1 MPGEQPRGAPAP
13 TTTGGLQSC
22 QTTNGMASGTATQPP
37 SEDGTPASRTAK
49 ATREGGSG
57 AQAME
62 PQDSQPRQAKEVE
75 PKASLLRPHPLSS
88 PPRKGG
94 SPRTPVERSRTQ
106 APTWHAGRAD
116 VSPQQLYTLS
126 ISGSRARPTP
136 DETPEGPQ
144 HEAPGPPEAEAPP
157 APEELSFQRCF
168 QETPSSFTSTSHTS
182 PSAPQGPPP
191 LRAPQSSDASPCR
204 PASYSELQ
212 ASGADVWPPTA
223 ENNLPGA
230 SFRVLP
236 TEPEPCP
243 EGGSPR
249 VASFQFPFPALHGA
263 SPKSFP
269 KDTARPDYSDRAL
282 VFAFHQPRGEW
293 QEEAVGTGSTYALP
307 AQPAPPPPPC
317 YPSQPGRLDPP
328 SDLGH
333 ALPASGATLPAPS
346 PFSES
351 TATFPDSLHKSLTK
365 ALSERPPSAHNG
377 LGSPRGPPNSLPQRH
392 FPGQVYGS
400 PGTSEVGTS
409 PGSLDTELATPG
421 PPPTRLPQ
429 LWDPTTAPYPTP
441 PLGPLAATR
450 SVFFEGQPSPG
461 QRLGLPQ
468 NPALP
473 WPQVLPATG
482 PRPHEVEM
490 LSQLPFSPG
499 TPEWQG
505 GSHVALVAASKTPG
519 LGEKLA
525 VLRNSPGQHSGGSPR
540 LFAYNGLQDPGAQ
553 TLFFGVAQPQ
563 VSPRGTSGLPQPR
576 LVAAS
581 PSESPLPSPATNT
594 AGSSTCSSLSPLS
607 SSPANPS
614 SEESQLPG
622 PLGPSAFFH
631 TPNHSQEKSSP
642 FPSPEPSHTLPIHYQ
657 SEPVKTFPFP
667 TEGLGAE
674 DTFKC
679 LEEAPFPSVG
689 PEAGSR
695 GLEGF
700 PAEPPPYSAH
710 HFPLSSASL
719 DQLDVLLT
727 CKQCDRNYSSLA
739 TFLEHRQF
747 CSALLA
753 RTKDSRQQPSELPA
767 PPAAP
772 SVLAAPKAAASG
784 SPSLLSHTKT
794 VPYLPGADVRVDGKD
809 DPLRT
814 SFLSSLTTAPFPLSA
829 VDLDLED
836 DAKLDSLITETLNG
850 LEYQSDNP
858 EIDSSFIDVFADE
871 EPSGSRGLSAGLPPK
886 TRVGATPENKAQLPL
901 PALEPQAP
909 RPGDGG
915 RSACNRPKTRSLGL
929 VTTEAVGASLGS
941 QQKRGKQFKFFQ
953 GELDTS
959 NTAKRSGRGTRAT
972 CLRPRR
978 RGDRAEPAPPC
989 PRDLRTPA
997 PKSHT
1002 DSCGRALPAETRSS
1016 KRLRLAP
1023 GKDSRR
1029 RKARGGTWSKELIHK
1044 IVQQK
1049 NQLHKLQAQR
1059 GQGRRFSP
1067 ETESPAPS
1075 TLDGRLREYDYA
1087 SESEEEDHLQPRG
1100 SRFRGQPRH
1109 GCRPWCRGEKRKEV
1123 DLTPSSREDR
1133 ERQKPRK
1140 VVRQETTR
1148 PGLPC
1153 PGPSESPKA
1162 QGPLQS
1168 PKTRQGP
1175 KERDPECLLQIPTST
1190 KTPEENHSP
1199 LHFHQEDFPPVTTKL
1214 LRDVS
1219 SSPPSTHV
1227 EGSPCSPAPERLRPG
1242 REDTMVP
1249 RRSSSAPGASS
1260 LLNNHGCTEPPISHD
1275 EEDPPAYLPGELLVP
1290 ITNTSAAHPA
1300 ASVLFLKTPD
1310 LGCDSAL
1317 FNGDS
1322 MAPAAEKGPQPYSS
1336 PHSELVLG
1344 PKDLAGCFGEDLY
1357 SKPLALDTPPA
1368 NNMHLCQDG
1377 VGPSSL
1383 KPKPPRNPPYPVN
1396 MDPGETESPLTLEST
1411 PLLSEL
1417 PTGAFDS
1424 PIYSSPSGNGDAHPP
1439 PTRTDPPPR
1448 KPQLDL
1454 PYPSFLPEKGWS
1466 LLEEVSPMLSSHL
1479 GHFPDLS
1486 RGKAFSKKRPHE
1498 RTVAANPLPL
1508 PCKVNEC
1515 NMAFMGNLSEDELE
1529 IKRLV
1534 TELESQLESKGTHGA
1549 PGELRRALNTGR
1561 MRSGTGTP
1569 LPTHQAASPEKDSF
1583 STADPTGLGELS
1595 PHQKGAESAMATMEG
1610 TLESPQEEWPL
1621 FHPRKAA
1628 TPPSTHKDQVSGAS
1642 FSPTGASLSFQ
1653 PVQDTRVS
1661 RTGLPKAKEGCGVC
1675 PETHLPDP
1683 GEPLKPLSDRG
1694 HLAKCSPNHEP
1705 LLPNSKRATRLHPNE
1720 DVLLLLSCTQ
1730 RGLFPG
1736 SCRAQGPCQDAP
1748 ELEALNSPVAHLAP
1762 DLAFQG
1768 AGVPHL
1774 GASPPSGSSH
1784 SEVLKGHSVNSTDGP
1799 KGAGPLHPIAGG
1811 PGSEGTEEFV
1821 PAGTSASPACLPNTS
1836 PGRRPQD
1843 PSGSPIR
1850 QLQFL
1855 VARAAENEDA
1865 AQGLQG
1871 PLLADAQSPQQR
1883 NPLDVEGDSV
1893 ECGNVAQSPAK
1904 GSEQGVQKTTIPAMT
1919 GCQLGP
1925 EADDHLVSLSQAE
1938 KFKGQDKASQLQPDN
1953 WGSPE
1958 RADDL
1963 AAVNANPEATQ
1974 DSLAGAAGQLGALV
1988 QGNKTNLGLQNKA
2001 QSTPNPTSSELESL
2015 VPSLAAAHAH
2025 NGPEDWIR
2033 EAAGQSPKKHLLL
2046 PRESPE
2052 LPMRGL
2058 AGCAPLPT
2066 SAAIPVPCR
2075 LEHVLQEDPPT
2086 VLSGKL
2092 RELLPASPSCGD
2104 PTSSKHLPAC
2114 SSVCTALKRAE
2125 NSPDPTDSR
2134 AEGSLATPSPL
2145 RASPCDLKESQAC
2158 CSLLG
2163 EQSSGEDPPMGQP
2176 GSINVFKPSHVGD
2189 HPEGCMSRPLEGSR
2203 KQRPR
2208 GSPAYDATPPPV
2220 RAMSPR
2226 VTVQAAALPGIPA
2239 IDGTEAVRGPRTE
2252 WPDLHCRGV
2261 TPNTSPDRLPKGP
2274 SSERPGTRDGQ
2285 STAIVPTDPS
2295 TQRTAGPE
2303 PHASL
2308 EGGVGASP
2316 QGQED
2321 LRTRGAGHP
2330 SITKASGAGP
2340 RGPRVACPYEEL
2352 LQDRATSLSNTA
2364 SNSRPNSPQ
2373 SLRNVFHQMP
2383 QGEPLCSQDPK
2394 RKPCGFRKRPMS
2406 TEDNLWKDQ
2415 GPSRQPVTCEVCSAT
2430 FRSRPG
2436 LSRHKARKHKLHR
2449 GATSQPSPPAP
2460 PAPQPGEPAAQM
2472 SRPPGK
2478 KSRRALGK
2486 EKPRH
2491 RLSSPSHTA
2500 GSPPV
2505 QCSGA
2510 PEDVPGPEMSKEF
2523 RQGLSI
2529 LRAPGCAPSQAP
2541 HPLGLVRQ
2549 GVGSRLT
2556 ELRKWDLPPR
2566 DAPCPKQAER
2576 GGGQRRGRQPMN
2588 VPSESERKSNKTRK
2602 PRTRRFE
2609 EESGP
2614 RVSPDVISDRS
2625 CWNPSTMIV
2634 NYPPSLSC
2642 SLSQEAEQETEVTQS
2657 PLPMATDLQET
2668 PTQKSPGNRVTPPG
2682 RMERVPP
2689 GKGPEGQK
2697 AALTRGSWGPRETR
2711 IVGVCRDP
2719 SRAAGSTPAG
2729 DSRVAD
2735 CRSGQDDWE
2744 GHEPP
2749 WGVPSPPETCGS
2761 EAGGTISS
2769 RLQGPQ
2775 HNPEN
2780 GVQEP
2785 EDGTPEAPSPGLGDP
2800 LSLFDDEASFSRL
2813 FPLGNR
2819 LTRKKNPRVYGKC
2832 CKKPKPPPLPEPSG
2846 EFQSSAAPPSAHM
2859 PTDLSDSGSLCL
2871 SLKDPWSDEAMGLP
2885 ESFLLEGFLSS
2896 KVPGI
2901 DPWAP
2906 GPSLWALEPD
2916 PEADCAEQEPSHSA
2930 EDHPSE
2936 NIPELHMVPA
2946 AWRGLELRASTE
2958 ETASSLGD
2966 MSPEPPNL
2974 EREHC
2979 DYGLPGNAVEV
2990 ERLGTKLGMQD
3001 LCFLGTCKDPVAPPS
3016 VSFLDFKATANSQG
3030 LQSRR
3035 TEEVAGARR
3044 APGRDQNA
3052 KARRA
3057 PYKCRV
3063 CFQRFHG
3070 LGELDLHKLAHSPSP
3085 PPTCYMCVERRFGSR
3100 ELLREHLQEKHMQ
3113 GRVGLWACGMCLREV
3128 ADVWMYNEH
3137 LREHALQFAR
3147 KGPARRSLGD
3157 PPGCWE
3163 GDSTV
3168 TCFLSSIMR
3177 QASKPH
3183 RGKCSVGPANGGPV
3197 EKGRAKPKFRTN
3209 NSNQDGTLMPESD
3222 LAGNSPSACTN
3233 PTLPSSSATLPGS
3246 TKMCPSPSPEPCSN
3260 REPLLHAIPMHQ
3272 DCKDPSR
3279 DCHHCGKR
3287 FPKPFKLQRHLAVHS
3302 PQRVFLCPQCPRVY
3316 PEPRELRV
3324 HLAREHGVR
3333 EELELQHTPLYA
3345 CELCANVTHISKRSF
3360 VCSSCNYMFAKKEQ
3374 FDRHMD
3380 KHLRRGQQPF
3390 TFRRVRR
3397 PGTPGQKAQEGSLPS
3412 KQHRV
3417 ATPSS
3422 TPGPIVDRPLSL
3434 SSSPT
3439 LNKAPLPA
3447 LLQLCSEAAPSSTTE
3462 QPRTP
3467 ERSTGSVDHLA
3478 RSNNLPSDRQ
3488 ELLLSSLSPF
3498 PAASADGKHGHKP
3511 DQALDSPTDEASPG
3525 SPGPLLQQV
3534 LPLEGCL
3541 PRPGARGQAIEEQRA
3556 IGPFSGKG
3564 RTPSAPGKCG
3574 PDHGPEA
3581 TSLLWKERQVSTC
3594 HMIPEGVEGVK
3605 GVRSHKGAATK
3616 HGSCPSSSKDRPAL
3630 SVPSK
3635 ASKFP
3640 VKLKKVMASPTP
3652 GEPPHGT
3659 EDRQKP
3665 TALKVKP
3672 SPSSQGDGG
3681 PQRSTKT
3688 AGGSQPQPASGQLQ
3702 SETATT
3708 PAKPS
3713 CPSQSSATDK
3723 PPTRALAKGYP
3734 KAPRETGDQG
3744 PQGILVP
3751 GEDREGKEKKRKG
3764 RALGPSRNDSM
3775 GSLGRA
3781 PSVPEKPPRAPRKQA
3796 APSRVLPAKP
3806 KPSSQSSSTVS
3817 QPSEQQKEQPSHT
3830 HRDFR
3835 RSKDGPGKAFS
3846 QVRPLHRTPKRG
3858 RPVHGAEHANSRAC
3872 WTAESQNDLLSQL
3885 FGQRLTSFKIPLKK
3899 DPSE

>member
-1 MPGEQPRGAPAP
+1 MPGEQPRGAPTP
-13 TTTGGLQSC
+13 TMTGGLQSC
-22 QTTNGMASGTATQPP
+22 QTTSGMASGTATQPP
-37 SEDGTPASRTAK
+37 CEDGTPASRTAK
-49 ATREGGSG
+49 ATREASSG
-57 AQAME
+57 VQAME
-62 PQDSQPRQAKEVE
+62 PPDTQPGQAREVE
-75 PKASLLRPHPLSS
+75 PKAPLLRPQPLSS
-88 PPRKGG
+88 LPRKGG
-94 SPRTPVERSRTQ
+94 SPRTPLERSHTQ
-106 APTWHAGRAD
+106 APTRHAGRAD
-116 VSPQQLYTLS
+116 GSPQQLYTLS
-126 ISGSRARPTP
+126 VSGPRARPAL

-144 HEAPGPPEAEAPP
+144 REAPGPPEAEAPP

-168 QETPSSFTSTSHTS
+168 QETPSSFTSTSYTS
-182 PSAPQGPPP
+182 PSATQGPPP
-191 LRAPQSSDASPCR
+191 LRAPQSSGASPCR
-204 PASYSELQ
+204 LASYSELQ
-212 ASGADVWPPTA
+212 ASGADAWLPTA

-236 TEPEPCP
+236 AEPEPFP
-243 EGGSPR
+243 ESGSPR
-249 VASFQFPFPALHGA
+249 VDSFQFPFPALHGA
-263 SPKSFP
+263 SPKPFP
-269 KDTARPDYSDRAL
+269 KDTARPDYPDRAL

-293 QEEAVGTGSTYALP
+293 QEEAVGTGSTYPLP
-307 AQPAPPPPPC
+307 TQPAPPPPPC
-317 YPSQPGRLDPP
+317 YPSQPRGLDPP
-328 SDLGH
+328 SDLGR
-333 ALPASGATLPAPS
+333 ALPPSGAALPAPS

-377 LGSPRGPPNSLPQRH
+377 LGSPRGPPNSLPRGH
-392 FPGQVYGS
+392 FPRQAYGS
-400 PGTSEVGTS
+400 PGAGGVGTS

-429 LWDPTTAPYPTP
+429 LWDPTTASYPTP

-450 SVFFEGQPSPG
+450 SAFFEGQPSPG
-461 QRLGLPQ
+461 QQLGLPQ
-468 NPALP
+468 NPPLP

-490 LSQLPFSPG
+490 LSQLPFPPG

-505 GSHVALVAASKTPG
+505 GGHVALVAASKTPG

-525 VLRNSPGQHSGGSPR
+525 VLRNSPGQHGGGSPR
-540 LFAYNGLQDPGAQ
+540 LFSYNGLQDPGAQ
-553 TLFFGVAQPQ
+553 PLFFGVAQPQ

-631 TPNHSQEKSSP
+631 TPSHSQEKSSP

-657 SEPVKTFPFP
+657 SEPVKTFPFS
-667 TEGLGAE
+667 TERLGAE
-674 DTFKC
+674 GTFKC

-689 PEAGSR
+689 PEVGSR

-700 PAEPPPYSAH
+700 PPEPPAYSAH

-753 RTKDSRQQPSELPA
+753 RTKDSHPQPSELPTA
-767 PPAAP
+767 PAAP

-784 SPSLLSHTKT
+784 NPSLLSHTKT
-794 VPYLPGADVRVDGKD
+794 VPYLLGADSRVDGKD

-886 TRVGATPENKAQLPL
+886 TRVGATPENKAQLLL

-915 RSACNRPKTRSLGL
+915 HSACNRPKTRSLSL
-929 VTTEAVGASLGS
+929 VNTEAVGAGRGS

-959 NTAKRSGRGTRAT
+959 NTAKRSGRGTTAT

-978 RGDRAEPAPPC
+978 RRNRAEPAPPC
-989 PRDLRTPA
+989 PRDLRTQA
-997 PKSHT
+997 PKGYT
-1002 DSCGRALPAETRSS
+1002 DPRGRALPAETRSS
-1016 KRLRLAP
+1016 KRLRLSP
-1023 GKDSRR
+1023 GKESRR

-1049 NQLHKLQAQR
+1049 NQLHKLQAQL
-1059 GQGRRFSP
+1059 Q
-1067 ETESPAPS
+1067 
-1075 TLDGRLREYDYA
+1075 EYDYA
-1087 SESEEEDHLQPRG
+1087 SESEEEDHSQPRG
-1100 SRFRGQPRH
+1100 SRVRGQPLH
-1109 GCRPWCRGEKRKEV
+1109 GCRQWRRGEKRKEV

-1133 ERQKPRK
+1133 EQQKPRK
-1140 VVRQETTR
+1140 VVRKETTKSGMPR
-1148 PGLPC
+1148 PG
-1153 PGPSESPKA
+1153 PGESPAA

-1168 PKTRQGP
+1168 PKTGQGP
-1175 KERDPECLLQIPTST
+1175 EERDPESLLQIPTSA
-1190 KTPEENHSP
+1190 KTPEESHSP
-1199 LHFHQEDFPPVTTKL
+1199 LDFHQDFPPVITKL

-1219 SSPPSTHV
+1219 SSPPPTCV
-1227 EGSPCSPAPERLRPG
+1227 GGSPCSPAPERPRPG

-1249 RRSSSAPGASS
+1249 HRSSSAPGAGS
-1260 LLNNHGCTEPPISHD
+1260 LPNERGCTEPPISHD
-1275 EEDPPAYLPGELLVP
+1275 KEDPPAYLPGESLVP
-1290 ITNTSAAHPA
+1290 ITNTSTAHPA
-1300 ASVLFLKTPD
+1300 ASVLFLKSPE
-1310 LGCDSAL
+1310 LECDSAL
-1317 FNGDS
+1317 FNRDS
-1322 MAPAAEKGPQPYSS
+1322 MVPADKKGLQPYSS
-1336 PHSELVLG
+1336 PHSELLLG

-1368 NNMHLCQDG
+1368 SNMHLCQDG
-1377 VGPSSL
+1377 VTASSL
-1383 KPKPPRNPPYPVN
+1383 KSKPSRNPPYTVN
-1396 MDPGETESPLTLEST
+1396 TDPDKAESPLTAEST
-1411 PLLSEL
+1411 PLLSGL
-1417 PTGAFDS
+1417 PAGDFDS
-1424 PIYSSPSGNGDAHPP
+1424 PIYSGLSGNGGAHSP
-1439 PTRTDPPPR
+1439 PTCIDPPLR
-1448 KPQLDL
+1448 RPQLDP

-1466 LLEEVSPMLSSHL
+1466 LLEEVSPVLCSHL
-1479 GHFPDLS
+1479 GPFPPLS
-1486 RGKAFSKKRPHE
+1486 GEKAFSKKSPHE
-1498 RTVAANPLPL
+1498 QTVAANPLPL

-1534 TELESQLESKGTHGA
+1534 TELESQLESKGAHGV
-1549 PGELRRALNTGR
+1549 PGELCRAQNTDR
-1561 MRSGTGTP
+1561 VHSGTGTA
-1569 LPTHQAASPEKDSF
+1569 LPPHQAAAPEKDSL
-1583 STADPTGLGELS
+1583 SAADPTGLGELS

-1610 TLESPQEEWPL
+1610 TLENPQEEWPS
-1621 FHPRKAA
+1621 FHPREAA
-1628 TPPSTHKDQVSGAS
+1628 TPPGTHKDQVSGVP

-1661 RTGLPKAKEGCGVC
+1661 RAGLPKAAEGRGVC
-1675 PETHLPDP
+1675 PETCLPDP
-1683 GEPLKPLSDRG
+1683 GEPLRPLSDRE
-1694 HLAKCSPNHEP
+1694 HLAKCSPNREP
-1705 LLPNSKRATRLHPNE
+1705 LLPKNNRATRLHHNK
-1720 DVLLLLSCTQ
+1720 DILLLLPCTR
-1730 RGLFPG
+1730 RGPSPG
-1736 SCRAQGPCQDAP
+1736 PCRAQGPCQDAAK
-1748 ELEALNSPVAHLAP
+1748 LEALNSPAARPAP
-1762 DLAFQG
+1762 DLAFRG
-1768 AGVPHL
+1768 AGVLHL
-1774 GASPPSGSSH
+1774 GATPPSGSSH
-1784 SEVLKGHSVNSTDGP
+1784 SEALKGHSGSSTDGP
-1799 KGAGPLHPIAGG
+1799 KGTGPLHPVAGG
-1811 PGSEGTEEFV
+1811 PGSEGNEEFA
-1821 PAGTSASPACLPNTS
+1821 PAGASASPACSPNTS
-1836 PGRRPQD
+1836 PSRRPQD

-1850 QLQFL
+1850 QLQLL
-1855 VARAAENEDA
+1855 VARAAESGEA

-1871 PLLADAQSPQQR
+1871 PPLADAQSPQQS
-1883 NPLDVEGDSV
+1883 NPLNVEGDRM
-1893 ECGNVAQSPAK
+1893 ECGDVAQSPAK
-1904 GSEQGVQKTTIPAMT
+1904 ASKWGVQITTIPAMAR
-1919 GCQLGP
+1919 CQLGP
-1925 EADDHLVSLSQAE
+1925 ERDDHLGSLSQAE
-1938 KFKGQDKASQLQPDN
+1938 EFKGQDKASQLPPDN
-1953 WGSPE
+1953 WGSPGGV
-1958 RADDL
+1958 DDL
-1963 AAVNANPEATQ
+1963 GTVNANPEATQ
-1974 DSLAGAAGQLGALV
+1974 DSLARAADQLGGPVLRSR
-1988 QGNKTNLGLQNKA
+1988 TNLGLQDEA
-2001 QSTPNPTSSELESL
+2001 QSTPSPTSSESECL
-2015 VPSLAAAHAH
+2015 VPSLAATYAQ
-2025 NGPEDWIR
+2025 NGPEDWIQ
-2033 EAAGQSPKKHLLL
+2033 EAAGPSPKKHLLL
-2046 PRESPE
+2046 PGESPE
-2052 LPMRGL
+2052 LLTRGL
-2058 AGCAPLPT
+2058 AGCAPLPPP
-2066 SAAIPVPCR
+2066 AAIPAPCS
-2075 LEHVLQEDPPT
+2075 LELVLQEDPPT
-2086 VLSGKL
+2086 VPSGKL
-2092 RELLPASPSCGD
+2092 RGPLPASPSCGD
-2104 PTSSKHLPAC
+2104 PTSTKHLPAY
-2114 SSVCTALKRAE
+2114 SSVCTALERAE
-2125 NSPDPTDSR
+2125 NTPDPTDSR

-2145 RASPCDLKESQAC
+2145 RTSPCDLKKSQAC
-2158 CSLLG
+2158 CSPLG
-2163 EQSSGEDPPMGQP
+2163 EQSSPEDPPPGQP
-2176 GSINVFKPSHVGD
+2176 GFSNVFTPTHVGD
-2189 HPEGCMSRPLEGSR
+2189 HPEGRKSRPLGGSR
-2203 KQRPR
+2203 KQRLR
-2208 GSPAYDATPPPV
+2208 GSPAHDAAPPPV

-2226 VTVQAAALPGIPA
+2226 VTIKAASLPGIPT
-2239 IDGTEAVRGPRTE
+2239 IDDTEAVRGPRTE
-2252 WPDLHCRGV
+2252 WPDPHYRGV
-2261 TPNTSPDRLPKGP
+2261 TPNTSPDRTPKGP
-2274 SSERPGTRDGQ
+2274 SSEHPGNRDGQ
-2285 STAIVPTDPS
+2285 STAIVPTDPP

-2303 PHASL
+2303 PHACL
-2308 EGGVGASP
+2308 EGGMEASP

-2321 LRTRGAGHP
+2321 LRIPGAGRP
-2330 SITKASGAGP
+2330 GITKASGAGT
-2340 RGPRVACPYEEL
+2340 RGPSITCPYEEL

-2364 SNSRPNSPQ
+2364 SKSRPSSPQ
-2373 SLRNVFHQMP
+2373 SLSTVSHQMP
-2383 QGEPLCSQDPK
+2383 QGDPLCSQDPK
-2394 RKPCGFRKRPMS
+2394 QKPCGFKRRPVS

-2436 LSRHKARKHKLHR
+2436 LSRHKARKHKLHG

-2460 PAPQPGEPAAQM
+2460 PAPQTGEPAAQM

-2491 RLSSPSHTA
+2491 RLSSPSRTA

-2505 QCSGA
+2505 RGSGA
-2510 PEDVPGPEMSKEF
+2510 PEDVPGPEMSKGLG
-2523 RQGLSI
+2523 QGLGI
-2529 LRAPGCAPSQAP
+2529 LRTPGRAPSQKPPA
-2541 HPLGLVRQ
+2541 LGAVRR
-2549 GVGSRLT
+2549 GVGPRPA
-2556 ELRKWDLPPR
+2556 EPRKWDLLPR
-2566 DAPCPKQAER
+2566 KDAPCPKQAER
-2576 GGGQRRGRQPMN
+2576 GGGQRRRRQSVN

-2602 PRTRRFE
+2602 PRARRFE

-2625 CWNPSTMIV
+2625 RWNPSPTIV
-2634 NYPPSLSC
+2634 SYPPALSC

-2657 PLPMATDLQET
+2657 PLPMATELQET
-2668 PTQKSPGNRVTPPG
+2668 PTQKSPGNWVTPPG
-2682 RMERVPP
+2682 RREGVPP

-2697 AALTRGSWGPRETR
+2697 AALTRGGWGPRETR
-2711 IVGVCRDP
+2711 IWGVCKDL
-2719 SRAAGSTPAG
+2719 SRAAGSAPAG

-2735 CRSGQDDWE
+2735 CRSRQADWE
-2744 GHEPP
+2744 GHRPP
-2749 WGVPSPPETCGS
+2749 GGLPSPPETSGS

-2769 RLQGPQ
+2769 CLQVPRN
-2775 HNPEN
+2775 NPEN
-2780 GVQEP
+2780 RVQEP
-2785 EDGTPEAPSPGLGDP
+2785 EDVTPEVPSPGLGDP
-2800 LSLFDDEASFSRL
+2800 LSLFDDEASFSQL

-2819 LTRKKNPRVYGKC
+2819 FTRKKNPRVYGKR
-2832 CKKPKPPPLPEPSG
+2832 CKKPKPPPLPEPRG
-2846 EFQSSAAPPSAHM
+2846 EFQSSAALPSAHVPM
-2859 PTDLSDSGSLCL
+2859 DLSDSGSLCL
-2871 SLKDPWSDEAMGLP
+2871 ALEDPWSDEATGLP
-2885 ESFLLEGFLSS
+2885 ESFLLDGFLSS

-2906 GPSLWALEPD
+2906 GPSLWSLEPD
-2916 PEADCAEQEPSHSA
+2916 PEADCAEQEPSCSA
-2930 EDHPSE
+2930 EDHPLE

-2946 AWRGLELRASTE
+2946 AWRGLELRGSTE

-2974 EREHC
+2974 EREHY
-2979 DYGLPGNAVEV
+2979 DHGLPGNAVEV
-2990 ERLGTKLGMQD
+2990 ERFSTKLEMQD
-3001 LCFLGTCKDPVAPPS
+3001 LCFLGTCKDPVALPS
-3016 VSFLDFKATANSQG
+3016 VSFLDFKATANAQG
-3030 LQSRR
+3030 PQSKR

-3044 APGRDQNA
+3044 ALGRDQND

-3113 GRVGLWACGMCLREV
+3113 GRAGLWACGMCLREV

-3163 GDSTV
+3163 EDSTV
-3168 TCFLSSIMR
+3168 TRFLSSIMGP
-3177 QASKPH
+3177 ASKPH
-3183 RGKCSVGPANGGPV
+3183 RGKCSVGQADGGPA

-3209 NSNQDGTLMPESD
+3209 NSNQDGTLMPESH
-3222 LAGNSPSACTN
+3222 LANNSPSACTN
-3233 PTLPSSSATLPGS
+3233 PTLPSRSATLPGS
-3246 TKMCPSPSPEPCSN
+3246 TKMCPSPSPEPRSN

-3316 PEPRELRV
+3316 PEPGELRV
-3324 HLAREHGVR
+3324 HLAGEHGVR
-3333 EELELQHTPLYA
+3333 EELELQHTPLYT

-3360 VCSSCNYMFAKKEQ
+3360 ICSSCNYTFAKKEQ

-3397 PGTPGQKAQEGSLPS
+3397 PGTPGQKAQGGSLLS
-3412 KQHRV
+3412 KQRRV

-3422 TPGPIVDRPLSL
+3422 TPGPVVDRPLSL
-3434 SSSPT
+3434 GSSPT
-3439 LNKAPLPA
+3439 LNKASLPA
-3447 LLQLCSEAAPSSTTE
+3447 LLQLCSEADPCSTKE

-3467 ERSTGSVDHLA
+3467 ERSTDPVEHLA
-3478 RSNNLPSDRQ
+3478 RSDNLPSDPQ
-3488 ELLLSSLSPF
+3488 ELLPSLSPF

-3525 SPGPLLQQV
+3525 SPRPLLQQA
-3534 LPLEGCL
+3534 LPLEGSL
-3541 PRPGARGQAIEEQRA
+3541 PRPGARGQAVEEQRA
-3556 IGPFSGKG
+3556 VGPFSGKG
-3564 RTPSAPGKCG
+3564 RTLGAPGKCG
-3574 PDHGPEA
+3574 PDHCPEA
-3581 TSLLWKERQVSTC
+3581 TSLPWRDKQVSTC
-3594 HMIPEGVEGVK
+3594 HMTPEGVEEVK

-3616 HGSCPSSSKDRPAL
+3616 HGSCRSSSKDRPAL
-3630 SVPSK
+3630 AVPSK
-3635 ASKFP
+3635 APKFP
-3640 VKLKKVMASPTP
+3640 VKPKKATASPTP
-3652 GEPPHGT
+3652 GEPARGT

-3665 TALKVKP
+3665 STLKVKP
-3672 SPSSQGDGG
+3672 GPSSQGDGG
-3681 PQRSTKT
+3681 PQRGSKT
-3688 AGGSQPQPASGQLQ
+3688 AGGSRPQPASGQLQ

-3708 PAKPS
+3708 PAKPN
-3713 CPSQSSATDK
+3713 CPSQSSAMDK

-3734 KAPRETGDQG
+3734 KTPKEAGDQG

-3751 GEDREGKEKKRKG
+3751 SEDGEGKEKKRKG
-3764 RALGPSRNDSM
+3764 RTLGPSRSDGM

-3781 PSVPEKPPRAPRKQA
+3781 SSVPDKPPRAPRKQA
-3796 APSRVLPAKP
+3796 TPSRVLPAKP
-3806 KPSSQSSSTVS
+3806 RPSSQSSSTVS
-3817 QPSEQQKEQPSHT
+3817 QPSEQQKAEPSHT

-3835 RSKDGPGKAFS
+3835 RGKDGPGKAFS

-3858 RPVHGAEHANSRAC
+3858 RPVHGAERANSRAC

>member
-13 TTTGGLQSC
+13 TMTGGLQSC
-22 QTTNGMASGTATQPP
+22 QTTSRMASGTATQPP
-37 SEDGTPASRTAK
+37 SEDGTLASRTAK
-49 ATREGGSG
+49 ATREAGSG

-62 PQDSQPRQAKEVE
+62 PPDTQPGQAREVE
-75 PKASLLRPHPLSS
+75 PKAPFLRTQPLGS

-94 SPRTPVERSRTQ
+94 SPRTPLERSHTQ
-106 APTWHAGRAD
+106 APTRHAGRAD
-116 VSPQQLYTLS
+116 GSPQQLYTLS
-126 ISGSRARPTP
+126 ISGSRVRPTP
-136 DETPEGPQ
+136 DQTPEGPQ

-168 QETPSSFTSTSHTS
+168 QETPSSFTSTSYTS
-182 PSAPQGPPP
+182 PSATQGPPP
-191 LRAPQSSDASPCR
+191 LRDPRSSDASPCR

-212 ASGADVWPPTA
+212 ASGADAWPPTA

-230 SFRVLP
+230 SVRVLP
-236 TEPEPCP
+236 TEPEPFP

-269 KDTARPDYSDRAL
+269 KDAARPDYSDRAL

-293 QEEAVGTGSTYALP
+293 QEEAVGTGSTYPLP

-317 YPSQPGRLDPP
+317 YPSQPRRLDPP
-328 SDLGH
+328 SDLGR
-333 ALPASGATLPAPS
+333 ALPTSGAALPT

-392 FPGQVYGS
+392 FPGQAYGS
-400 PGTSEVGTS
+400 PGASGMGTS

-429 LWDPTTAPYPTP
+429 LWDPTTAPYATP
-441 PLGPLAATR
+441 SLGTLAARR
-450 SVFFEGQPSPG
+450 SVFFEGQQSPG
-461 QRLGLPQ
+461 QQLGLLQ
-468 NPALP
+468 NSPLP

-482 PRPHEVEM
+482 PRPCEVEM
-490 LSQLPFSPG
+490 LSQLPFPPS
-499 TPEWQG
+499 TPEWQR
-505 GSHVALVAASKTPG
+505 GSHAALVAASKTPG

-525 VLRNSPGQHSGGSPR
+525 VLRNSLGQHSGGSPR
-540 LFAYNGLQDPGAQ
+540 LFTYNGLQDPGAQ
-553 TLFFGVAQPQ
+553 PLFFGVVQPQ

-642 FPSPEPSHTLPIHYQ
+642 FPSPEPPHTLPIHYQ

-674 DTFKC
+674 GTFKC

-689 PEAGSR
+689 PEVGSR

-700 PAEPPPYSAH
+700 PPEPPPYSAH

-747 CSALLA
+747 CSVLLA
-753 RTKDSRQQPSELPA
+753 RTKDSHQQPSERPTPHA
-767 PPAAP
+767 TP
-772 SVLAAPKAAASG
+772 SALAAPKAAAAG
-784 SPSLLSHTKT
+784 NPSLLSHTKT
-794 VPYLPGADVRVDGKD
+794 VPFLLGADVRVDGKD

-871 EPSGSRGLSAGLPPK
+871 EPSGPRGLSAGLPPK
-886 TRVGATPENKAQLPL
+886 TRVGAMPENKAQPPL

-915 RSACNRPKTRSLGL
+915 HSDCTRPKTRSLGL
-929 VTTEAVGASLGS
+929 VTTEADGASLGS
-941 QQKRGKQFKFFQ
+941 QQKRGKQFKFLQ
-953 GELDTS
+953 GELDTP

-978 RGDRAEPAPPC
+978 KGDRAEPAPPC
-989 PRDLRTPA
+989 PRDLRTQA

-1002 DSCGRALPAETRSS
+1002 DPCGRALPAETRSS
-1016 KRLRLAP
+1016 KRLRLSL

-1029 RKARGGTWSKELIHK
+1029 KKARGGTWSKELIHK

-1059 GQGRRFSP
+1059 GQGRCFSP
-1067 ETESPAPS
+1067 EPESPAPS
-1075 TLDGRLREYDYA
+1075 TPGGRLREYNYA

-1109 GCRPWCRGEKRKEV
+1109 GGQPWRRGEKRKEAH
-1123 DLTPSSREDR
+1123 LAPSPREDR
-1133 ERQKPRK
+1133 EQQKPRK
-1140 VVRQETTR
+1140 VMRQETTK
-1148 PGLPC
+1148 PDVPC
-1153 PGPSESPKA
+1153 PSPSESPKA

-1175 KERDPECLLQIPTST
+1175 KERNPECLLQISTSA
-1190 KTPEENHSP
+1190 KTPEESHS
-1199 LHFHQEDFPPVTTKL
+1199 LLDFHQDFPPVTPKL
-1214 LRDVS
+1214 LGDVS
-1219 SSPPSTHV
+1219 SSPLPTCV
-1227 EGSPCSPAPERLRPG
+1227 EGSSCSPTPERTQPG
-1242 REDTMVP
+1242 REDTVVP
-1249 RRSSSAPGASS
+1249 LRSSSAPGAGS
-1260 LLNNHGCTEPPISHD
+1260 LLNDRECTESRISHD
-1275 EEDPPAYLPGELLVP
+1275 EEDPSAYLPGELLVP
-1290 ITNTSAAHPA
+1290 ITNTSAAHPE
-1300 ASVLFLKTPD
+1300 ASILFLKTPD

-1317 FNGDS
+1317 FNRDS
-1322 MAPAAEKGPQPYSS
+1322 MVPAAKKGPQPYSS
-1336 PHSELVLG
+1336 PHGKLLLG
-1344 PKDLAGCFGEDLY
+1344 PKDLAGCFSENLY
-1357 SKPLALDTPPA
+1357 SKPLALDAPPA
-1368 NNMHLCQDG
+1368 SNAHLCQDG
-1377 VGPSSL
+1377 VGANSL
-1383 KPKPPRNPPYPVN
+1383 KSKPPRNPLYTVN
-1396 MDPGETESPLTLEST
+1396 TDPGKAESPPTLESP
-1411 PLLSEL
+1411 PLLSGL
-1417 PTGAFDS
+1417 PTGDLDS
-1424 PIYSSPSGNGDAHPP
+1424 PNYSSLSGNGDAHSP
-1439 PTRTDPPPR
+1439 PTCIDSPPK
-1448 KPQLDL
+1448 KPQLDP

-1466 LLEEVSPMLSSHL
+1466 LSEEVSPMLSSHL

-1486 RGKAFSKKRPHE
+1486 GEKAFSKKCPHDQ
-1498 RTVAANPLPL
+1498 TVAANPLPL

-1534 TELESQLESKGTHGA
+1534 TELENQLESKGAHGV
-1549 PGELRRALNTGR
+1549 PGELRRAQNTDGTCL
-1561 MRSGTGTP
+1561 GTGAPVPTP
-1569 LPTHQAASPEKDSF
+1569 RAASLEKDSF
-1583 STADPTGLGELS
+1583 SAADPTGLGELS
-1595 PHQKGAESAMATMEG
+1595 PHQKGAESAVATVEG
-1610 TLESPQEEWPL
+1610 TLESPQEGWPS

-1628 TPPSTHKDQVSGAS
+1628 TPPGTHKDQVSGVS
-1642 FSPTGASLSFQ
+1642 FSPHGASLSFQ

-1661 RTGLPKAKEGCGVC
+1661 RTGLPKAEQGHGVY
-1675 PETHLPDP
+1675 PETCLPDP

-1694 HLAKCSPNHEP
+1694 PLAKCSPNREP
-1705 LLPNSKRATRLHPNE
+1705 LLPKNNRATSLHHNE
-1720 DVLLLLSCTQ
+1720 DVLLLPSCT
-1730 RGLFPG
+1730 RREPFPG
-1736 SCRAQGPCQDAP
+1736 PSQIQGPCQSAP
-1748 ELEALNSPVAHLAP
+1748 GLEALNSPAGHLPP
-1762 DLAFQG
+1762 DLAFRA
-1768 AGVPHL
+1768 AGVL
-1774 GASPPSGSSH
+1774 AAPPPAGSSH
-1784 SEVLKGHSVNSTDGP
+1784 SEVLKEHSISSTGGP

-1811 PGSEGTEEFV
+1811 PGSEGSEEFV
-1821 PAGTSASPACLPNTS
+1821 PADSASPACLPNTN

-1843 PSGSPIR
+1843 PSGSPIL
-1850 QLQFL
+1850 QLQLL
-1855 VARAAENEDA
+1855 VARAAESEDTT
-1865 AQGLQG
+1865 QGLQG
-1871 PLLADAQSPQQR
+1871 TLLADTQSPQQS

-1893 ECGNVAQSPAK
+1893 EFGNMAQSPAK
-1904 GSEQGVQKTTIPAMT
+1904 GLERAVQITAIPAMT

-1925 EADDHLVSLSQAE
+1925 EADDHLSSLSQAE
-1938 KFKGQDKASQLQPDN
+1938 KLKSQDKASQLQPDN
-1953 WGSPE
+1953 WGSPGG
-1958 RADDL
+1958 ADDL
-1963 AAVNANPEATQ
+1963 ASVRTDPEATQ
-1974 DSLAGAAGQLGALV
+1974 DGLAGAAGQQGEPV
-1988 QGNKTNLGLQNKA
+1988 QESKTNLHLQSEA
-2001 QSTPNPTSSELESL
+2001 QSTPSPTSLESESL
-2015 VPSLAAAHAH
+2015 VRSLAATHAQ
-2025 NGPEDWIR
+2025 NGPEDWIQ
-2033 EAAGQSPKKHLLL
+2033 EAAGPSPKKHLLL
-2046 PRESPE
+2046 PEESPE
-2052 LPMRGL
+2052 LPTRDL

-2066 SAAIPVPCR
+2066 AAAIPVPYS

-2092 RELLPASPSCGD
+2092 RGPLPVSPSCGD
-2104 PTSSKHLPAC
+2104 PTSTKHLPAY
-2114 SSVCTALKRAE
+2114 SSVCIALKRAE
-2125 NSPDPTDSR
+2125 DTPDPTDSG

-2145 RASPCDLKESQAC
+2145 RATPSPLRTSPCDLKESQAC
-2158 CSLLG
+2158 FSPLE
-2163 EQSSGEDPPMGQP
+2163 EQSSLEDPPTGQP
-2176 GSINVFKPSHVGD
+2176 GFNVFTPTHVGD
-2189 HPEGCMSRPLEGSR
+2189 YPEGRMSRPLESSR

-2208 GSPAYDATPPPV
+2208 GSACDATPSPV
-2220 RAMSPR
+2220 RAISPR
-2226 VTVQAAALPGIPA
+2226 VTIQAAALPGIPA

-2252 WPDLHCRGV
+2252 WPDPHCREV
-2261 TPNTSPDRLPKGP
+2261 MPNTSPDRTPKGP
-2274 SSERPGTRDGQ
+2274 SSEHPGTRDGQ
-2285 STAIVPTDPS
+2285 STAIVFTDPS
-2295 TQRTAGPE
+2295 TQRTARPE
-2303 PHASL
+2303 PHACL

-2321 LRTRGAGHP
+2321 PKTPGAEYP
-2330 SITKASGAGP
+2330 SSTKASGAGT
-2340 RGPRVACPYEEL
+2340 RGPRVTCPDEEL

-2364 SNSRPNSPQ
+2364 SNSRPSSPQ
-2373 SLRNVFHQMP
+2373 SLRNAFHRVP
-2383 QGEPLCSQDPK
+2383 QGDPLCSQDPK
-2394 RKPCGFRKRPMS
+2394 QKPCGFKKRPMS
-2406 TEDNLWKDQ
+2406 TENKPWKDQ
-2415 GPSRQPVTCEVCSAT
+2415 EPSRQPVTCEVCSAT

-2449 GATSQPSPPAP
+2449 GDPSQPSPAP
-2460 PAPQPGEPAAQM
+2460 PAPQPGEPSAQR
-2472 SRPPGK
+2472 SHPPGK
-2478 KSRRALGK
+2478 KSRGALAK

-2491 RLSSPSHTA
+2491 RLSSPCHTA
-2500 GSPPV
+2500 GSPPI
-2505 QCSGA
+2505 QGSRA
-2510 PEDVPGPEMSKEF
+2510 PEGVPGPKMFKGL

-2529 LRAPGCAPSQAP
+2529 PRTTGCAPSQEP
-2541 HPLGLVRQ
+2541 VKQ
-2549 GVGSRLT
+2549 GVGSRPT
-2556 ELRKWDLPPR
+2556 EPRKWDLLPSHV
-2566 DAPCPKQAER
+2566 PCPKQAER
-2576 GGGQRRGRQPMN
+2576 GGGRRRGRQSMN

-2602 PRTRRFE
+2602 PRARRFE

-2614 RVSPDVISDRS
+2614 QVSLDVISDRS
-2625 CWNPSTMIV
+2625 LWNPSTTIV
-2634 NYPPSLSC
+2634 NYPPPLSC
-2642 SLSQEAEQETEVTQS
+2642 SVSQGAEQEMEAAQS
-2657 PLPMATDLQET
+2657 PLPIATDLQET
-2668 PTQKSPGNRVTPPG
+2668 PAQKSPGNWVIPPG
-2682 RMERVPP
+2682 KMEGVPP
-2689 GKGPEGQK
+2689 GKGAEGQK
-2697 AALTRGSWGPRETR
+2697 AALTRGCWGPRDTR
-2711 IVGVCRDP
+2711 IWGVCRDL
-2719 SRAAGSTPAG
+2719 SRATGSTTAG

-2735 CRSGQDDWE
+2735 CRSEQGNWE
-2744 GHEPP
+2744 GHQPP
-2749 WGVPSPPETCGS
+2749 WGLPSPPDTCGS
-2761 EAGGTISS
+2761 EAGGTINSC
-2769 RLQGPQ
+2769 LQGPQ

-2780 GVQEP
+2780 RVQEP
-2785 EDGTPEAPSPGLGDP
+2785 EDIASEAPSPGLGDP
-2800 LSLFDDEASFSRL
+2800 LSLFDDEASFSQL

-2819 LTRKKNPRVYGKC
+2819 LTRKKNPRVYGKR
-2832 CKKPKPPPLPEPSG
+2832 CKKPKPLPLPEPSG
-2846 EFQSSAAPPSAHM
+2846 EFQSSAAHM

-2871 SLKDPWSDEAMGLP
+2871 SLEDPWSDEATSLP

-2916 PEADCAEQEPSHSA
+2916 PEADCTDQEPSCSV
-2930 EDHPSE
+2930 EDRPSE

-2966 MSPEPPNL
+2966 VSPEPPNL
-2974 EREHC
+2974 EREHY
-2979 DYGLPGNAVEV
+2979 DHGLPGNAVEV
-2990 ERLGTKLGMQD
+2990 ERLGTKLEMQD
-3001 LCFLGTCKDPVAPPS
+3001 LCFLGTCKDPAATPS
-3016 VSFLDFKATANSQG
+3016 VSFLDFKATENSQEP
-3030 LQSRR
+3030 QSKR
-3035 TEEVAGARR
+3035 TEEAAGARR

-3113 GRVGLWACGMCLREV
+3113 GRAGLWACGMCLREV

-3147 KGPARRSLGD
+3147 KEPARRSLGD

-3168 TCFLSSIMR
+3168 THFLSSIMG

-3183 RGKCSVGPANGGPV
+3183 RGKCSVGQANGGPT
-3197 EKGRAKPKFRTN
+3197 EKGRAKPKFHT
-3209 NSNQDGTLMPESD
+3209 SSSDQDGTVMPESN
-3222 LAGNSPSACTN
+3222 LANNSPSACTN
-3233 PTLPSSSATLPGS
+3233 PTLPSNSATPPGS
-3246 TKMCPSPSPEPCSN
+3246 TKTCPSPSPEPCSN
-3260 REPLLHAIPMHQ
+3260 RESLLHTIPMHQ

-3316 PEPRELRV
+3316 PEPCELRV

-3333 EELELQHTPLYA
+3333 QELELQHTPLYT

-3360 VCSSCNYMFAKKEQ
+3360 VCSSCNYTFAKKEQ

-3397 PGTPGQKAQEGSLPS
+3397 PGAPGQKAREGSLPS
-3412 KQHRV
+3412 KQRRV

-3422 TPGPIVDRPLSL
+3422 TPGPVWDRSLSL
-3434 SSSPT
+3434 GSSPT
-3439 LNKAPLPA
+3439 LNKASLPA
-3447 LLQLCSEAAPSSTTE
+3447 LLQPCSEVAPSSSKE
-3462 QPRTP
+3462 QPGTP
-3467 ERSTGSVDHLA
+3467 ERSTGPVDHLA
-3478 RSNNLPSDRQ
+3478 RSDNLPSDPQ
-3488 ELLLSSLSPF
+3488 ELLLPSSSPF
-3498 PAASADGKHGHKP
+3498 PAASADGRHGHKP
-3511 DQALDSPTDEASPG
+3511 DQALGSPPDEASPG
-3525 SPGPLLQQV
+3525 SPGPLLQQA
-3534 LPLEGCL
+3534 LPLEGSL
-3541 PRPGARGQAIEEQRA
+3541 PQPGARGQAIEEERTVS
-3556 IGPFSGKG
+3556 PSSGKG
-3564 RTPSAPGKCG
+3564 RTLSTPGKCG
-3574 PDHGPEA
+3574 PDRRPEA
-3581 TSLLWKERQVSTC
+3581 ISLLWKERQVSTC
-3594 HMIPEGVEGVK
+3594 HTMPEGVERVK
-3605 GVRSHKGAATK
+3605 GVRSHKGAAAK
-3616 HGSCPSSSKDRPAL
+3616 HGSCRSSSKDRPVL
-3630 SVPSK
+3630 PVPSK
-3635 ASKFP
+3635 APKFP
-3640 VKLKKVMASPTP
+3640 VKMKKVMASPTP
-3652 GEPPHGT
+3652 GEPARGT
-3659 EDRQKP
+3659 EDRQKS

-3672 SPSSQGDGG
+3672 GPSSQGNGG
-3681 PQRSTKT
+3681 PQHSTKT
-3688 AGGSQPQPASGQLQ
+3688 SGGSQPQPASGQLQ

-3708 PAKPS
+3708 PAKPR

-3734 KAPRETGDQG
+3734 KAPREAGDQG
-3744 PQGILVP
+3744 PQGILVSR
-3751 GEDREGKEKKRKG
+3751 EDAEGKEKKRKG
-3764 RALGPSRNDSM
+3764 RALGPSRSDSM
-3775 GSLGRA
+3775 GNLGRA
-3781 PSVPEKPPRAPRKQA
+3781 PSVPDKPRRAPRKQA
-3796 APSRVLPAKP
+3796 TPSRVLPAKP
-3806 KPSSQSSSTVS
+3806 RPSSQSSSTVS
-3817 QPSEQQKEQPSHT
+3817 QPAEQQKAEPSHT
-3830 HRDFR
+3830 HQDSR

-3899 DPSE
+3899 DPPE